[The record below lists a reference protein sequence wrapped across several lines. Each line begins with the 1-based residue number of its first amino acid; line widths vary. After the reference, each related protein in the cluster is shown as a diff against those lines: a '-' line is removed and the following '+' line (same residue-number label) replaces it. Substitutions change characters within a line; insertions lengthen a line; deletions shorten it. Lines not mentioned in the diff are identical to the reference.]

1 MQQTFLPFEE
11 ETMELE
17 ERIRQL
23 RAQGEEAQAQQLE
36 EELRRRLQSLT
47 PYERVLLARHPL
59 RPYTLD
65 YINAVFDEFLELHGD
80 RLYGDDPA
88 IVGGLAWLEGQP
100 VVVVGQQKGRD
111 AQERQRRN
119 FGMPHPEG
127 YRKALRL
134 MQLAE
139 KWRKP
144 LITFVDT
151 PGAACLDEDEARN
164 ICGAI
169 ANCLM
174 FLSGMTVP
182 NIAVIIGEGGSG
194 GAIALAVANR
204 VLMMEN
210 ATYSVIQPESC
221 AAILWRD
228 EKLAPKAAEALRLT
242 AQDALQLGI
251 IDEVIPEPFGGAHR
265 DPLAAA
271 LAVKEALLRHLSEL
285 RSLSLEELQEQRYRK
300 FRAMGVFEEVVA
312 IAP

>member
-1 MQQTFLPFEE
+1 MHHPLLPFEE
-11 ETMELE
+11 EIEELE
-17 ERIRQL
+17 GRIQQL
-23 RAQGEEAQAQQLE
+23 REKGEEEQANQLE
-36 EELRRRLQSLT
+36 QELRRRLDSLT
-47 PYERVLLARHPL
+47 PYERVMLARHPL

-65 YINAVFDEFLELHGD
+65 YISAIFDDFIELHGD

-88 IVGGLAWLEGQP
+88 IVGGLAWLDGAP

-139 KWRKP
+139 KWGKP

-169 ANCLM
+169 AHCQM
-174 FLSGMTVP
+174 FMSGMTVP
-182 NIAVIIGEGGSG
+182 TIAVIIGEGGSG

-204 VLMMEN
+204 VLMLEN

-221 AAILWRD
+221 AAIIWRD

-242 AQDALQLGI
+242 AKDALELGV
-251 IDEVIPEPFGGAHR
+251 IDEIVPEPLGGAHR
-265 DPLAAA
+265 NPAAAA
-271 LAVKEALLRHLSEL
+271 LAVKEALLRHLNEL
-285 RSLSLEELQEQRYRK
+285 KALSPEALREQRYAK
-300 FRAMGVFEEVVA
+300 FRRMGVFVEVEA
-312 IAP
+312 

>member
-1 MQQTFLPFEE
+1 MNQTFLPFEQE
-11 ETMELE
+11 IVELE
-17 ERIRQL
+17 ERIQRL
-23 RAQGEEAQAQQLE
+23 RESGDEMQAMQLE
-36 EELRRRLQSLT
+36 IELRRRLQSLS
-47 PYERVLLARHPL
+47 PYERVHLARHPQ
-59 RPYTLD
+59 RPYSLD
-65 YINAVFDEFLELHGD
+65 YINTIFDEFVELHGD

-88 IVGGLAWLEGQP
+88 IVGGLAWLDGQP

-111 AQERQRRN
+111 PQERVRRN

-139 KWRKP
+139 KWQKP

-169 ANCLM
+169 ANCQM
-174 FLSGMTVP
+174 FMAGMTVP

-204 VLMMEN
+204 VLMLEN

-221 AAILWRD
+221 AAIIWRD

-242 AQDALQLGI
+242 AQDAFQLGV
-251 IDEVIPEPFGGAHR
+251 IDEIVPEPLGGAHR
-265 DPLAAA
+265 NPLEAAIN
-271 LAVKEALLRHLSEL
+271 VKEALLRHLAEL
-285 RSLSLEELQEQRYRK
+285 KQMSPEKLREQRYRK
-300 FRAMGVFEEVVA
+300 FRSMGVFAEA
-312 IAP
+312 

>member
-1 MQQTFLPFEE
+1 MNQTFLPFEQE
-11 ETMELE
+11 IMELE
-17 ERIRQL
+17 ERIQRL
-23 RAQGEEAQAQQLE
+23 RESGDEMQAMQLE
-36 EELRRRLQSLT
+36 IELKRRLQSLS
-47 PYERVLLARHPL
+47 PYERVLLARHPQ
-59 RPYTLD
+59 RPYSLD
-65 YINAVFDEFLELHGD
+65 YINAIFSEFIELHGD

-88 IVGGLAWLEGQP
+88 IVGGLAWLDGQP
-100 VVVVGQQKGRD
+100 VVIVGQQKGRD
-111 AQERQRRN
+111 PQERVRRN

-169 ANCLM
+169 ANCQM
-174 FLSGMTVP
+174 FMAGMTVP

-204 VLMMEN
+204 VLMLEN

-221 AAILWRD
+221 AAIIWRN
-228 EKLAPKAAEALRLT
+228 EKLASKAAEALHLT
-242 AQDALQLGI
+242 AQDAYQFGV
-251 IDEVIPEPFGGAHR
+251 IDEIIPEPLGGAHR
-265 DPLAAA
+265 NPLEAAIN
-271 LAVKEALLRHLSEL
+271 VKEALLRHLAELKQMSPDEL
-285 RSLSLEELQEQRYRK
+285 REQRYRK
-300 FRAMGVFEEVVA
+300 FRSMGVFVEA
-312 IAP
+312 

>member
-1 MQQTFLPFEE
+1 MNQSFLPFEQE
-11 ETMELE
+11 IAELE
-17 ERIRQL
+17 EQIRSL
-23 RAQGEEAQAQQLE
+23 RESGDEAQATQLE
-36 EELRRRLQSLT
+36 VELRRRLQSLT

-65 YINAVFDEFLELHGD
+65 YINAIFDDFIELHGD

-88 IVGGLAWLEGQP
+88 IVGGLAWLDGQP

-111 AQERQRRN
+111 QQERVRRN

-151 PGAACLDEDEARN
+151 PGAACLDEDEERN

-169 ANCLM
+169 ANCQM
-174 FLSGMTVP
+174 FMAEMTVP

-204 VLMMEN
+204 VLMLEN

-221 AAILWRD
+221 AAIIWRD
-228 EKLAPKAAEALRLT
+228 EKLAPKAAEALHLT
-242 AQDALQLGI
+242 AQDALQLGV
-251 IDEVIPEPFGGAHR
+251 IDEVIPEPLGGAHR
-265 DPLAAA
+265 NPLETA
-271 LAVKEALLRHLSEL
+271 LNVKEALLRHLDELKAMQPEEL
-285 RSLSLEELQEQRYRK
+285 REQRYRK
-300 FRAMGVFEEVVA
+300 FRAMGVFVEA
-312 IAP
+312 

>member
-1 MQQTFLPFEE
+1 MNQTFLPFEQE
-11 ETMELE
+11 ITELE
-17 ERIRQL
+17 ERIQRL
-23 RAQGEEAQAQQLE
+23 RESGDEMQAMQLE
-36 EELRRRLQSLT
+36 IELKRRLQSLS
-47 PYERVLLARHPL
+47 PYERVLLTRHPQ
-59 RPYTLD
+59 RPYSLD
-65 YINAVFDEFLELHGD
+65 YINTIFDEFVELHGD

-88 IVGGLAWLEGQP
+88 IVGGLAWLDGQP

-111 AQERQRRN
+111 PQERVRRN

-169 ANCLM
+169 ANCQM
-174 FLSGMTVP
+174 FMAGMTVP

-204 VLMMEN
+204 VLMLEN

-221 AAILWRD
+221 AAIIWRD

-242 AQDALQLGI
+242 AQDAYQLGV
-251 IDEVIPEPFGGAHR
+251 IDEIIPEPLGGAHR
-265 DPLAAA
+265 NPLEAATN
-271 LAVKEALLRHLSEL
+271 VKEALLRHLSEL
-285 RSLSLEELQEQRYRK
+285 KRMSPEALREQRYRK
-300 FRAMGVFEEVVA
+300 FRSMGVFAEV
-312 IAP
+312 